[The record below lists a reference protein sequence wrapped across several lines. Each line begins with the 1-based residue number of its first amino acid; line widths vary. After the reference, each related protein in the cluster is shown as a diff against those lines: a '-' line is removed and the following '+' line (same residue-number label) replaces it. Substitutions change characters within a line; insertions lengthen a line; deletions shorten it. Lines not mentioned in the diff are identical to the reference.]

1 MRGYQLA
8 RQVLSVMA
16 VAVLLAGCGSATK
29 DSAGT
34 TGSGPARSAA
44 SVSGDAGGSSSVGD
58 ETSEATSPPS
68 AEGSGPESPQPQQ
81 DGGPSIT
88 VASLPVGGVGTPDP
102 ANPDQQ
108 CGSVNWLLGPLPPGV
123 LVKLGDISFDPS
135 GIFKQGG
142 SGCGS
147 NQPVCDSGT
156 TWTEGSSGCAV
167 PVIQLD
173 ASSAADVAIVVAG
186 KISCPSQAVCDQLR
200 DQLNGHTGS
209 QAIVTAIAHDTQSS
223 DTSTTSPS
231 ESPSDTDQPSS
242 SPAGS

>member
-8 RQVLSVMA
+8 RRVLSAMA
-16 VAVLLAGCGSATK
+16 VAALLAGCGSATK
-29 DSAGT
+29 DSADT
-34 TGSGPARSAA
+34 TGSGPAGSTA
-44 SVSGDAGGSSSVGD
+44 SVSGDAGGASSSD
-58 ETSEATSPPS
+58 ETNEATSPPPV
-68 AEGSGPESPQPQQ
+68 EGSGPESPQPQQ
-81 DGGPSIT
+81 NGGPSIT

-108 CGSVNWLLGPLPPGV
+108 CGSVNWLLGPLPSGV
-123 LVKLGDISFDPS
+123 LVQLGDISFDPT

-147 NQPVCDSGT
+147 DQPVCDSGT
-156 TWTEGSSGCAV
+156 TWTAGSSGCSV

-173 ASSAADVAIVVAG
+173 AGSEADVAIVVAG

-200 DQLNGHTGS
+200 NQLDGHTGS
-209 QAIVTAIAHDTQSS
+209 QAIVTAVAHDAQSS
-223 DTSTTSPS
+223 DTASPS
-231 ESPSDTDQPSS
+231 ETPSPSDTDQASS